1 MAGMYGLGRVMNVIP
16 IAAGAAFKFR
26 GASAVTFVCTGND
39 TFTLTASATFGGS
52 YATPG
57 NIITRKQTCTA
68 TNGTAAWAETTQAA
82 SNAVTIASGTVV
94 FGVLTSQ
101 IADPLAYLKVSVGAS
116 GLVTAILH
124 DLTVQRKPANLEIL
138 GA

>member
-68 TNGTAAWAETTQAA
+68 TNGTAAWAETTQSA

-116 GLVTAILH
+116 GLVMAILH

>member
-1 MAGMYGLGRVMNVIP
+1 MAGMYGLGRAYNVIP
-16 IAAGAAFKFR
+16 IAAGNAFKFR
-26 GASAVTFVCTGND
+26 GASAVSFVCTGND

-52 YATPG
+52 YASPG
-57 NIITRKQTCTA
+57 NIITRKVTNTS
-68 TNGTAAWAETTQAA
+68 TNGTAAWVDATQAA
-82 SNAVTIASGTVV
+82 SNAVTISSGTVV
-94 FGVLTSQ
+94 FTVLTSQ

-116 GLVTAILH
+116 GLVAAFLH